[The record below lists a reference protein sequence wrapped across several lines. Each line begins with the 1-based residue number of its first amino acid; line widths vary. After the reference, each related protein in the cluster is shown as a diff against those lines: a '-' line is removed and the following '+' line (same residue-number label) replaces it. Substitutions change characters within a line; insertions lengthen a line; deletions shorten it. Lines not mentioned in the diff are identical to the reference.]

1 MKNQKHLNFTYILI
15 LLFHLISY
23 AQQSAPGDFG
33 GSGSDPAPN
42 DVPLNSQLWILIVI
56 GIAFA
61 FIKTRRT
68 LQNK

>member
-1 MKNQKHLNFTYILI
+1 MKNQKHLNFTLIII

-23 AQQSAPGDFG
+23 AQQAPPGDF

-61 FIKTRRT
+61 FIKTRGT